1 MKKSNL
7 VKEAVCGVNV
17 ELSTAD
23 MWALASLAER
33 VNNYLAMEIWRGGK
47 YQHEKDPEK
56 WAQECG
62 FKNVENANN
71 MYRKLSQSQFTQDIH
86 TLMKFVNKLTTDIP
100 KSNIF
105 DDED

>member
-23 MWALASLAER
+23 MWALAPLAER
-33 VNNYLAMEIWRGGK
+33 VNIYLKAEKWCDGK
-47 YQHEKDPEK
+47 YSNVDPEE
-56 WAQECG
+56 WAKECG
-62 FKNVENANN
+62 FENAENAEQMRRN
-71 MYRKLSQSQFTQDIH
+71 TSGRQFKEDVS
-86 TLMKFVNKLTTDIP
+86 TLMKFINKLTTDIP

>member
-7 VKEAVCGVNV
+7 VKEAICGVNV

-23 MWALASLAER
+23 MWALTPLTKR
-33 VNNYLAMEIWRGGK
+33 VNAYLKVERWRVGK
-47 YQHEKDPEK
+47 YSATDPEK

-62 FKNVENANN
+62 FKDVDHAEQTRRNTTD
-71 MYRKLSQSQFTQDIH
+71 SQFKEDVD
-86 TLMKFVNKLTTDIP
+86 TLMRFINKLTTDIP

>member
-7 VKEAVCGVNV
+7 IKEAICGVNV

-23 MWALASLAER
+23 MWALAPLAER
-33 VNNYLAMEIWRGGK
+33 INIYLKVKKWRSGR
-47 YQHEKDPEK
+47 YDKDPKE
-56 WAQECG
+56 WAKECG
-62 FKNVENANN
+62 FKDEESANN
-71 MYRKLSQSQFTQDIH
+71 MYRNTCESQFMQDVD

>member
-23 MWALASLAER
+23 MWTLAPLAAR
-33 VNNYLAMEIWRGGK
+33 VNIYLKVEKWRGGK
-47 YQHEKDPEK
+47 YSNADLEK
-56 WAQECG
+56 WAKECG
-62 FKNVENANN
+62 FQNAENAEQIRRNT
-71 MYRKLSQSQFTQDIH
+71 SDSQFKEDVS
-86 TLMKFVNKLTTDIP
+86 TLMKFINKLTADIP

>member
-23 MWALASLAER
+23 MWALAPLAER
-33 VNNYLAMEIWRGGK
+33 INIYLKVKKWRSGRYDK
-47 YQHEKDPEK
+47 EPEE
-56 WAQECG
+56 WAKECG
-62 FKNVENANN
+62 FESAESAEN
-71 MYRKLSQSQFTQDIH
+71 MYRNTCESQFNQDVS
-86 TLMKFVNKLTTDIP
+86 TLMKFINKLTTDIP

>member
-23 MWALASLAER
+23 MWTLAPLTER
-33 VNNYLAMEIWRGGK
+33 VNAHLKVERWRGGK
-47 YQHEKDPEK
+47 YGNKEPEK

-62 FKNVENANN
+62 YKSAEDAEKA
-71 MYRKLSQSQFTQDIH
+71 YRNTSDSQFKQDIY